1 MDNGIDPSKNF
12 IPKDVELVKAAI
24 SVVKGMTENSH
35 SESGISDG
43 WDADRINK
51 SISAICREYNIDSSD
66 FVEESSVSDGSRCLY
81 KTVKH
86 SNTIYQQGKFTD
98 KSYEILIE
106 SRDFQADTVKL
117 TNDRTQFLGEFEV
130 QDIEFVNRS
139 GRVKITV

>member
-1 MDNGIDPSKNF
+1 MQYNGTIQYKVLSGGGLDGNGEP
-12 IPKDVELVKAAI
+12 II
-24 SVVKGMTENSH
+24 STVSW
-35 SESGISDG
+35 SEPI
-43 WDADRINK
+43 
-51 SISAICREYNIDSSD
+51 
-66 FVEESSVSDGSRCLY
+66 RCLY

-106 SRDFQADTVKL
+106 STVKL

>member
-1 MDNGIDPSKNF
+1 MQYNGTIQYMVLSGGGLDGNGEP
-12 IPKDVELVKAAI
+12 II
-24 SVVKGMTENSH
+24 STVSW
-35 SESGISDG
+35 SEPI
-43 WDADRINK
+43 
-51 SISAICREYNIDSSD
+51 
-66 FVEESSVSDGSRCLY
+66 RCLY